1 MPNGWVWGRLSE
13 IVVITGGGTPSMNNP
28 DFWNGNIPWVTP
40 KDMSSNQING
50 SEMKITQLGLDNSS
64 AKLIDDGSILIV
76 GRSGILRRRLPVA
89 INLIPCSV
97 NQDMKVL
104 TPIFKIMN
112 RFLQMML
119 YGLEQNILRNYVK
132 FGMTVHSLRYD
143 EFSLMPIP
151 IPPLAEQHRIVN
163 KIDQLIQF
171 CEEIETTI
179 KQNQNYAQELLQ
191 VALKEALTPVK

>member
-1 MPNGWVWGRLSE
+1 M
-13 IVVITGGGTPSMNNP
+13 ITGGGTPSMNNP